1 MTVVRRKPLVAGNWK
16 MNKLRLEAVDLARQ
30 LRQRY
35 ASTDEVDIVLCPPF
49 PWLLPV
55 GEEIRGSTIG
65 LGAQNIH
72 WEQQGAFTGEV
83 SGTMLADAGCRY
95 VIIGHSERRQF
106 FGETDGMVARKV
118 AAALASGLVPIICVG
133 ETWAQRQA
141 GETSTL
147 VTNQVTAAV
156 SGLSED
162 QVRILAIAYEPIWAI
177 GTGHSA
183 SGDDAA
189 EVAGLIR
196 EVVSKAVSADA
207 ASSMRI
213 LYGGSVT
220 PQNMP
225 EFMSQKDIDGALVGG
240 ASLKADSFSGIIEA
254 ALVTAVR

>member
-1 MTVVRRKPLVAGNWK
+1 MTDRRKPLVAGNWK
-16 MNKLRLEAVDLARQ
+16 MNKLRHEAVDLALQ
-30 LRQRY
+30 LRQQY
-35 ASTDEVDIVLCPPF
+35 GSTDDVDIVLCPPF

-55 GEEIRGSTIG
+55 GEAIQGSRIS

-72 WEQQGAFTGEV
+72 WEKQGAFTGEV
-83 SGTMLADAGCRY
+83 SGGMLADAGCRY

-106 FGETDGMVARKV
+106 FAETNEMVGRKV
-118 AAALASGLVPIICVG
+118 AAALASGLLPIICVG

-141 GETSTL
+141 GETNAL
-147 VTNQVTAAV
+147 VANQVTAAL
-156 SGLSED
+156 SGLTED
-162 QVRILAIAYEPIWAI
+162 QVRTLAVAYEPIWAI

-183 SGDDAA
+183 SGDDAQ

-196 EVVSKAVSADA
+196 EVVSKVVSAGA

-225 EFMSQKDIDGALVGG
+225 EFISQKDIDGALVGG

-254 ALVTAVR
+254 AMVIAGR